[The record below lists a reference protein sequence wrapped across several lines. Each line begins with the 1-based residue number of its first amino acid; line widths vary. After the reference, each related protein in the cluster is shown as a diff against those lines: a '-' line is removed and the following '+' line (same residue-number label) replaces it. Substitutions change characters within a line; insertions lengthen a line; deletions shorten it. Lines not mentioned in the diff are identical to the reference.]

1 MQKSINF
8 IKKDF
13 KKYLKSKLFIYF
25 YIENFITES
34 SKTHDVSDLDSVG
47 NDLEQSDDLQRL
59 NDLTLQS
66 PNVLQP
72 LNDSN
77 KERALELTADSAV
90 SDCNESK

>member
-1 MQKSINF
+1 MQKSINL
-8 IKKDF
+8 IEKSLKKIF
-13 KKYLKSKLFIYF
+13 KANCLLIFN
-25 YIENFITES
+25 IENFITEN
-34 SKTHDVSDLDSVG
+34 SKTHDVIDLDSVG
-47 NDLEQSDDLQRL
+47 NDLESDDFQRL

>member
-25 YIENFITES
+25 YLENFITEN

-47 NDLEQSDDLQRL
+47 NDLESDDLQRL

-66 PNVLQP
+66 PNVLHP

>member
-25 YIENFITES
+25 YLENFITEN

-47 NDLEQSDDLQRL
+47 NDLESDDLQRL

-72 LNDSN
+72 LNDLN
-77 KERALELTADSAV
+77 EERALKLTTDSAV

>member
-1 MQKSINF
+1 M
-8 IKKDF
+8 
-13 KKYLKSKLFIYF
+13 KSKLFIYF
-25 YIENFITES
+25 YLENFITEN

-47 NDLEQSDDLQRL
+47 NDLESDDLQRL

-72 LNDSN
+72 LNDLN
-77 KERALELTADSAV
+77 EERALKLTTDSAV

>member
-34 SKTHDVSDLDSVG
+34 SKTHDVIDLDSVG
-47 NDLEQSDDLQRL
+47 NDLESDDLQRL

-72 LNDSN
+72 LNDLN
-77 KERALELTADSAV
+77 EERALKLTTDSAV